1 MIYMDHAATTPVRKE
16 VVVAMAPFWTDIF
29 GNPGSLHSK
38 GLEAHEALDS
48 ARSSVAAV
56 IGANAMD
63 IIFTG
68 GGTESCNLAIKG
80 FARANKT
87 KGRHIIT
94 QLTEHHAVLDS
105 CIALEKEGFDITYLP
120 VDRYG
125 LVSPE
130 RLRAAIRPDTILV
143 TIMYANN
150 EIGTVQPIADLAKI
164 AHEKGAVF
172 HTDACQAGGQ
182 LDVNVQ
188 RLGADMM
195 TLNGSKIYGPKGVG
209 ILYVKNGI
217 KLEPIIHGGGQ
228 ENGLRSGTENV
239 PGIIGFAKALEL
251 AQAER
256 DVESKRLVDLRN
268 KLIEGIVGR
277 VPKSFLN
284 GHPTQRLPNNVNIS
298 ILDIEGEA
306 MILHLNDAG
315 ICASTGSACTSRS
328 LEPSHVIRAI
338 GLPYEAAHG
347 SLRFTLGKETTQA
360 DVDRVLEVLPPIV
373 AKLRELSPV
382 RLSVESVMSARRK

>member
-16 VVVAMAPFWTDIF
+16 VVAAMAPFWTDIF

-48 ARSSVAAV
+48 ARDRVAAV
-56 IGANAMD
+56 IGANAME

-87 KGRHIIT
+87 KGRHIVT

-120 VDRYG
+120 VDRHG

-130 RLRAAIRPDTILV
+130 RLKAAIRSDTILV
-143 TIMYANN
+143 TIIYANN
-150 EIGTVQPIADLAKI
+150 EIGTVQPIAELSRI
-164 AHEKGAVF
+164 AHERGVAF

-188 RLGADMM
+188 RLGVDMM

-209 ILYVKNGI
+209 MLYLKRGI
-217 KLEPIIHGGGQ
+217 KLEPVIHGGGQ
-228 ENGLRSGTENV
+228 EGGLRSGTENV

-256 DVESKRLVDLRN
+256 DVESKRLTGLRGR
-268 KLIEGIVGR
+268 LIEGIIER

-284 GHPTQRLPNNVNIS
+284 GHPTQRLSNNVNVS

-347 SLRFTLGKETTQA
+347 SLRFTLGKENTQA
-360 DVDRVLEVLPPIV
+360 DVDRILEVLPPIV
-373 AKLRELSPV
+373 TKLRELSPV
-382 RLSVESVMSARRK
+382 RLSMESVLAARRK

>member
-1 MIYMDHAATTPVRKE
+1 
-16 VVVAMAPFWTDIF
+16 MAPFWTDIF

-48 ARSSVAAV
+48 ARSCVAAV
-56 IGANAMD
+56 IGANAME

-87 KGRHIIT
+87 KGRHVIT

-105 CIALEKEGFDITYLP
+105 CVALEKEGFDITYLP

-130 RLRAAIRPDTILV
+130 ILRAAIRQDTILV

-150 EIGTVQPIADLAKI
+150 EIGTVQPIAELSRI
-164 AHEKGAVF
+164 AHERGVAF

-188 RLGADMM
+188 RLGVDMM

-209 ILYVKNGI
+209 MLYLKRGI
-217 KLEPIIHGGGQ
+217 KLEPVIHGGGQ
-228 ENGLRSGTENV
+228 EGGLRSGTENV

-256 DVESKRLVDLRN
+256 DVESKRLTGLRDR
-268 KLIEGIVGR
+268 LIEGIIER

-284 GHPTQRLPNNVNIS
+284 GHPTQRLSNNVNVS

-347 SLRFTLGKETTQA
+347 SLRFTLGKENTQA
-360 DVDRVLEVLPPIV
+360 DVDRILEVLPPIV
-373 AKLRELSPV
+373 TKLRELSPV
-382 RLSVESVMSARRK
+382 RLSMESVLAARRK

>member
-16 VVVAMAPFWTDIF
+16 VVAAMAPFWTDIF
-29 GNPGSLHSK
+29 GNPGSLHNK

-56 IGANAMD
+56 IGANVMD

-80 FARANKT
+80 LARANKT

-150 EIGTVQPIADLAKI
+150 EIGTVQPIAELAKI
-164 AHEKGAVF
+164 AHEKGTVF

-188 RLGADMM
+188 RLGIDMM

-209 ILYVKNGI
+209 ILYVKSGV

-256 DVESKRLVDLRN
+256 DVESKRLAELRN
-268 KLIEGIVGR
+268 KLIEGIVKR

-284 GHPTQRLPNNVNIS
+284 GHPTQRLPNNVNVS

-306 MILHLNDAG
+306 LILHLNDAG

-347 SLRFTLGKETTQA
+347 SLRFTLGKETTQV

>member
-16 VVVAMAPFWTDIF
+16 VVAAMAPFWTDIF

-48 ARSSVAAV
+48 ARSSVAAI

-105 CIALEKEGFDITYLP
+105 CVALEKEGFDITYLP

-130 RLRAAIRPDTILV
+130 RLKAAIRKDTILV

-150 EIGTVQPIADLAKI
+150 EIGTVQPIAELAKI
-164 AHEKGAVF
+164 VHEKGTVF

-182 LDVNVQ
+182 LDVNVK

-209 ILYVKNGI
+209 ILYAKSGI

-251 AQAER
+251 AQAEY
-256 DVESKRLVDLRN
+256 VAEGKRLAELRN
-268 KLIEGIVGR
+268 RLIEGIVKR

-284 GHPTQRLPNNVNIS
+284 GHPTQRLPNNVNVS

-306 MILHLNDAG
+306 LILHLNDAG

-347 SLRFTLGKETTQA
+347 SLRFTLGRETTQA
-360 DVDRVLEVLPPIV
+360 DVDRVLDALPPIV

-382 RLSVESVMSARRK
+382 RLSVESVMGARRK